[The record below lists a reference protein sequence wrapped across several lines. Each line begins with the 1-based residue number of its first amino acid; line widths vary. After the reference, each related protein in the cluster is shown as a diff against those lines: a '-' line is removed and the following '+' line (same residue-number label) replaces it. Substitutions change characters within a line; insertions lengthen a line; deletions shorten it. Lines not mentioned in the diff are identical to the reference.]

1 MLNFNEF
8 AEYVEKN
15 IKGALPESVGEN
27 VEVSL
32 RNVKK
37 NNDTELC
44 GIEIENPEQ
53 HIAPILYLDDFYK
66 AYQDGASL
74 EECMCKIADDVVKI
88 GFSNIPGY
96 VRDIADELLD
106 FEKIKDRIIVNV
118 INTERNCK
126 MLEEVPHT
134 EVEDLSFIYKIMLTS
149 EEHESATITIKNEHL
164 ALWNDVTL
172 EKLHEVAFANSR
184 RLLPVKVESMRN
196 ILMRMPN
203 FDNEENDL
211 LNDLGLHE
219 DMGCPMYVISNR
231 MFFHGAA
238 AIFYSDAL
246 SKISEEMGENLYVLP
261 SSVHEVIVVNE
272 KLGTPE
278 GLVEMVKAVNGSSV
292 AIEEQLSDHVY
303 CFCAETH
310 EFKIADVA

>member
-15 IKGALPESVGEN
+15 IKGALPESVSEN

-37 NNDTELC
+37 NNNTELC

-53 HIAPILYLDDFYK
+53 HIAPILYLDVFYK

-74 EECMCKIADDVVKI
+74 EECMCKIADDIVKI
-88 GFSNIPGY
+88 GFSNITGY
-96 VRDIADELLD
+96 VRDIVDELLD

-134 EVEDLSFIYKIMLTS
+134 EVEDLSFFYKIMLTS
-149 EEHESATITIKNEHL
+149 EEHESATITIKNELL

-196 ILMRMPN
+196 ILMRMLN
-203 FDNEENDL
+203 FDDAENDIV
-211 LNDLGLHE
+211 NDLKLHE
-219 DMGCPMYVISNR
+219 DMGCQMYVISNT
-231 MFFHGAA
+231 MFWHGAA

-246 SKISEEMGENLYVLP
+246 SKIAEELGENLYVLP
-261 SSVHEVIVVNE
+261 LSVHEVMVVNE
-272 KLGTPE
+272 KSGTPE
-278 GLVEMVKAVNGSSV
+278 ELVEMVNEVAV
-292 AIEEQLSDHVY
+292 EEQLSDHVY